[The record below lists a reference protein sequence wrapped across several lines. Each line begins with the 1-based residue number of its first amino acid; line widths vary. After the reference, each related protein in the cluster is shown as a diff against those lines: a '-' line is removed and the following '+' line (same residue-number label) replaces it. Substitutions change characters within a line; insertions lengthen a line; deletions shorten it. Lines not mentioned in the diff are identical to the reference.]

1 MFKMSPFH
9 ENQKEKKMKAD
20 ILKNVNTHQALLLI
34 KSAGLR
40 KRHEHILIMR
50 YVDDMFCMDIA
61 DQLHIE
67 VETAR
72 NLVWKARKLFEKYT
86 EG

>member
-1 MFKMSPFH
+1 MS
-9 ENQKEKKMKAD
+9 
-20 ILKNVNTHQALLLI
+20 
-34 KSAGLR
+34 
-40 KRHEHILIMR
+40 
-50 YVDDMFCMDIA
+50 CMDIA